1 MAQETSIGNLGGGG
15 NMNQED
21 ARLVDSILNDL
32 NSGGG
37 EGQVPPQMQQQQM
50 QQQQMQQQQMQQQ
63 QMQQQQMQQQQMPP
77 EQHRAMLEQRQQ
89 QMMQHHMMQQQQQQL
104 LQQQQ
109 LKNKDSSL
117 LDKLQGQWKSILL
130 IVVLSV
136 FMNTT
141 FIDSIFKINENTVFI
156 LEDGTLNMQAI
167 IMKGLVIGCLFFTFS
182 NLIN

>member
-1 MAQETSIGNLGGGG
+1 MAQETPIGNLGGGG

-37 EGQVPPQMQQQQM
+37 GNGGGQQM

-63 QMQQQQMQQQQMPP
+63 QQQQMHQQQQQQMPP

-89 QMMQHHMMQQQQQQL
+89 QMMQHHMMQQQQQQM

-141 FIDSIFKINENTVFI
+141 FVDSIFKINENTVFI
-156 LEDGTLNMQAI
+156 LEDGALNMQAI
-167 IMKGLVIGCLFFTFS
+167 IMKGLVVGCLFFLFS